1 MVASH
6 SYMRNIANDFSFRAS
21 LTCVANPYLPPSS
34 LKSTSECSHRDIQ
47 FSLACPRSSSLE
59 ERLADVRDDGTG
71 RVLPRGT
78 GD

>member
-6 SYMRNIANDFSFRAS
+6 SYMRNFAND
-21 LTCVANPYLPPSS
+21 LQLPRLPDVRGPS
-34 LKSTSECSHRDIQ
+34 LKSTSECGHRDIQ

-59 ERLADVRDDGTG
+59 ERLADVWDDGTG
-71 RVLPRGT
+71 RVLLRGT